1 MKLAKKIFISYSWDN
16 NGHKEWVNNLA
27 EKLKGEGF
35 DIYLDQCL
43 NIGSNLNNFMNNIPL
58 ECDKILVI
66 CTPNY
71 TNKANNYSD
80 GVGRETRVFEIEE
93 NFKKVIPILRRGE
106 KWDSSCIP
114 SYLLSK
120 KGIDM
125 RDDIDNSSE
134 GYYSL
139 IQSLKICINKNFL
152 SQLNDAGL
160 FTDTHTKK
168 KLELD
173 DIYIPPQL
181 ILFDEEKLDRDK
193 NIDLKNIIDKIGIDS
208 KILIYGDDQA
218 GKTSL
223 CYHLYKELF
232 SHEEIPIYL
241 SGKIIK
247 KFPKNIKNIL
257 KSQYSDENN
266 LDNFDLKNCILIFDD
281 FHLYKDMYDLNFL

>member
-16 NGHKEWVNNLA
+16 NEHKEWVNNLA

-208 KILIYGDDQA
+208 
-218 GKTSL
+218 
-223 CYHLYKELF
+223 
-232 SHEEIPIYL
+232 
-241 SGKIIK
+241 
-247 KFPKNIKNIL
+247 
-257 KSQYSDENN
+257 
-266 LDNFDLKNCILIFDD
+266 
-281 FHLYKDMYDLNFL
+281 